1 MMGSMDYSNPVS
13 DYSQMQPPMPPLPP
27 MPPPVTPVAGF
38 ISSPVSGLEQ
48 SGHLILGPG
57 ARRDTAG
64 ALGAPLIKLS
74 SDQQNAIQRAKK
86 YAMEQSIKMVLM
98 QQTMSH
104 QQNQTKSLQK
114 QQAVTVMC
122 KIYVGCINYDTRE
135 DAIKQAFI
143 PFGPIRSISMSWD
156 PLTQKHKGFAF
167 VEYEKPEA
175 AQLAL
180 EQMNGILI
188 SGRNI
193 KVGRPSQMPQAQA
206 CIDEIT
212 KEARNFNRI
221 YIASIHKDLS
231 EDDIKSVF
239 SAFGPIKTC
248 ELAQSAVPGRH
259 KGFAYMEY
267 ETPQATQDAIS
278 SMNLFDLGGQYLR
291 VGRAITPPDTLNT
304 GISNSGPAAMPTAAA
319 VAAAAATAK
328 IQAMDAVAE
337 VTGIDAASLA
347 KTHDQKNARKPPI
360 PYGGRDDSRP
370 GDRERKSH
378 GRGESSES
386 GRESGSR
393 YGGGDSRNS
402 QGRDVA
408 RSHSEPQ
415 SQPPL
420 PPAPLPPMPAPPAAA
435 VPPPNFAPPSNF
447 SQPPSNYPA
456 PPNFAPPGLIGIS
469 TSQAGN
475 MEATPIN
482 NKQDAYQ
489 NAQKAATQAH
499 QLELQKKLME
509 GGSEAITLSQQENMQ
524 IKGQSARHLVMQKL
538 MGARNPN
545 DSTVLVLKNMVGP
558 ENVDE
563 DLQEEINEECSKYG
577 KVENVIIYQER
588 QSEDEEAEILV
599 KIFVEFAAPDHVKAA
614 KNSLN
619 GRFFG
624 GRTVRAEVYDQDLYN
639 HQDLSG

>member
-1 MMGSMDYSNPVS
+1 MSGDVMTGDVMAG
-13 DYSQMQPPMPPLPP
+13 MPPLPP
-27 MPPPVTPVAGF
+27 VPPPPVAGF
-38 ISSPVSGLEQ
+38 ISKPVEGLEQ
-48 SGHLILGPG
+48 SGHLIMGPG
-57 ARRDTAG
+57 ARRDSAG
-64 ALGAPLIKLS
+64 ALGAPLSKLS
-74 SDQQNAIQRAKK
+74 SDQLAAIQKAKK

-104 QQNQTKSLQK
+104 QQNQTKSLQR
-114 QQAVTVMC
+114 QQAITIMC

-212 KEARNFNRI
+212 KEARNYNRI
-221 YIASIHKDLS
+221 YIASIHKDLT
-231 EDDIKSVF
+231 EEDIKSVF

-259 KGFAYMEY
+259 KGYAYMEY

-291 VGRAITPPDTLNT
+291 VGRSITPPDTMNV
-304 GISNSGPAAMPTAAA
+304 GISNAAPAAMPTAAA

-328 IQAMDAVAE
+328 IQAMDAVAQ
-337 VTGIDAASLA
+337 VVGVDAAQLA
-347 KTHDQKNARKPPI
+347 ERPKSEPRSKPPI
-360 PYGGRDDSRP
+360 PYGGRDASPQGRRESR
-370 GDRERKSH
+370 
-378 GRGESSES
+378 
-386 GRESGSR
+386 GRESRGR
-393 YGGGDSRNS
+393 DSRS
-402 QGRDVA
+402 REREDDRSRERDTRGRSDTSSPV
-408 RSHSEPQ
+408 R

-420 PPAPLPPMPAPPAAA
+420 PPGAPPPPLPPSASNTGGA
-435 VPPPNFAPPSNF
+435 V
-447 SQPPSNYPA
+447 
-456 PPNFAPPGLIGIS
+456 APPGLINIS
-469 TSQAGN
+469 TSTTGTMQ
-475 MEATPIN
+475 ATPATAV
-482 NKQDAYQ
+482 DAKDA
-489 NAQKAATQAH
+489 AQKAATQAH

-509 GGSEAITLSQQENMQ
+509 GGSEAITLQQQEDMQ

-545 DSTVLVLKNMVGP
+545 DSNVMVLKNMVGP
-558 ENVDE
+558 EDVDE
-563 DLQEEINEECSKYG
+563 DLQEEIQEECSKYG
-577 KVENVIIYQER
+577 RVENVIIYQER
-588 QSEDEEAEILV
+588 QSEEENAEILV
-599 KIFVEFAAPDHVKAA
+599 KIFVEFSDPAGAKAG
-614 KNSLN
+614 KNSLH
-619 GRFFG
+619 GRYFG
-624 GRTVRAEVYDQDLYN
+624 GRTVVAEIYDQDLYN